1 MLEIFYYK
9 NIVEKGKTM
18 IFDLKKI
25 IVTGADGQLGRA
37 ISQKMLNRYGIEL
50 IRTDVTEGLRIKP
63 LDITNLEEV
72 MAFVEAEKPYAIINC
87 AAFTNVDGCEKDW
100 DGAYKLNAIGPRNL
114 AIAAERYGAK
124 MMHISTDYVFAGNG
138 NKPYTEFYTPNPI
151 SAYGKTKLAGEEFVK
166 QFSTKHFIVRTA
178 WLYGDGKNF
187 VKTMLRLSETMD
199 EISVVN
205 DQIGSP
211 TSTTV
216 LSEIIEQ
223 LIWTDNYGTFHGT
236 CEGTCS
242 WAEFT
247 EEIFRLEGKRTKVK
261 AITSQEYAKQ
271 HPDAAARP
279 AYSVLDNY
287 MLKLTTGYVA
297 WDWKEAI
304 KQYFVASR

>member
-138 NKPYTEFYTPNPI
+138 DKPYTEFDTPNPI

-166 QFSTKHFIVRTA
+166 QFSTKYFIVRTA

-247 EEIFRLEGKRTKVK
+247 EEIFKLEGKRTKVK
-261 AITSQEYAKQ
+261 AITSLEYAKQ

-304 KQYFVASR
+304 KQYFVANR